1 MTAMSIVTK
10 QTSAMTAD
18 GLIGD
23 EDSLRDCIAT
33 WPAGADVALDTE
45 FVRERTYY
53 PRLCLIQ
60 VAVGD
65 RLALIDPIAIQD
77 PGPLVTLLGDARR
90 PKLLHAAR
98 QDLEALLPLTGAP
111 LGPVFDTQV
120 AAGLLGFPAQIG
132 YAELVRQL
140 LGVELAKGHAR
151 TDWARRPLS
160 AEQLA
165 YAADDVRYLPALAA
179 LLDER
184 LATAGR
190 RGWMDEDSAA
200 FADLALYRIEP
211 AEAWRRLKGIERLSP
226 DAQGAV
232 RALAHWRE
240 QRAMDRDL
248 PRGWVLPDAALYD
261 IAEVRPR
268 NREELSRITTVPRAT
283 AARAADEIV
292 AMLGGK
298 SEVPGDPLA
307 DDRSRAGPDELRQV
321 KALQKRLHSI
331 AGDLG
336 IQPEVL
342 ATRRDL
348 AALAR
353 GERELPILSGWR
365 RDVIGEPL
373 LAAL

>member
-10 QTSAMTAD
+10 QTSALTAD

-23 EDSLRDCIAT
+23 EDSLRDCIDT
-33 WPAGADVALDTE
+33 WPAGAGVALDTE

-60 VAVGD
+60 LATGD
-65 RLALIDPIAIQD
+65 RLALIDPITIKD

-90 PKLLHAAR
+90 PKVLHAAR

-111 LGPVFDTQV
+111 LGPVFDTQL
-120 AAGLLGFPAQIG
+120 AAALLGFPAQIG

-179 LLDER
+179 QLDEQ
-184 LATAGR
+184 LFAAGR
-190 RGWMDEDSAA
+190 RGWMDEDSTG

-211 AEAWRRLKGIERLSP
+211 AEAWRRLKGVERLP
-226 DAQGAV
+226 PAAQGAV
-232 RALAHWRE
+232 RALANWRE

-248 PRGWVLPDAALYD
+248 PRGWVLPDAALFD
-261 IAEVRPR
+261 IAEARPR
-268 NREELSRITTVPRAT
+268 NREELSRIATVPRAT
-283 AARAADEIV
+283 AQRAADEILGV
-292 AMLGGK
+292 LGGK
-298 SEVPGDPLA
+298 SVVPGDLLA
-307 DDRSRAGPDELRQV
+307 EDHSRTGPGELRQV
-321 KALQKRLHSI
+321 KALQQRLQSI
-331 AGDLG
+331 ARDLG

-348 AALAR
+348 AALVR
-353 GERELPILSGWR
+353 GERKLPILSGWR
-365 RDVIGEPL
+365 RNIVGEPL